1 MGNSYKYKSVSADFA
16 VFLNT
21 FLIISTVIV
30 FAVLIFI
37 SYQNVN
43 NEYVSNCMA
52 DAGSVCV
59 DAASDYL
66 LVCDAHEDEET
77 RNELMNIYMRSQLMA
92 DRGAVYIVDENAVI
106 KYSNSYSY
114 YLAGQD
120 ITSILKLAIAC
131 VNNDTSE
138 MYQSYEDITGSTAQ
152 VVTAMR
158 VGDTNLYSVVITH
171 VESQSFMSEYMSI
184 ILYPVLVSMLAAI
197 ALFVGFTGLTIRP
210 LRDISRTVSKV
221 TDGDLSAR
229 VDNRY
234 TQIGDTTGM
243 LTMSSDLTE
252 MARNVNSMI
261 ETLENQEND
270 RAIFISSV
278 AHDIRTPLTSINGF
292 VTAMMDGTIPPE
304 LFEKY
309 LTKIKSEVDKIRSLV
324 VSMTEASSLSHVD
337 PALMEEFDL
346 KDAVADLLSELEPQ
360 LKTKKI
366 EVEVRINEDGGTKVY
381 GEVQMLCRVL
391 LNIVTNAI
399 KFTPEGGKIIISSR
413 IYKNKVR
420 IITVEDS
427 GPGVEPDKRSRVFES
442 FYKTDPSRKQ
452 EGFGLGLYICKQ
464 ILVGHDQMIRLDESR
479 ELGGAMFIF
488 SFPIPPVRG

>member
-1 MGNSYKYKSVSADFA
+1 M
-16 VFLNT
+16 
-21 FLIISTVIV
+21 ST
-30 FAVLIFI
+30 
-37 SYQNVN
+37 
-43 NEYVSNCMA
+43 
-52 DAGSVCV
+52 
-59 DAASDYL
+59 
-66 LVCDAHEDEET
+66 
-77 RNELMNIYMRSQLMA
+77 
-92 DRGAVYIVDENAVI
+92 
-106 KYSNSYSY
+106 
-114 YLAGQD
+114 
-120 ITSILKLAIAC
+120 
-131 VNNDTSE
+131 
-138 MYQSYEDITGSTAQ
+138 
-152 VVTAMR
+152 
-158 VGDTNLYSVVITH
+158 
-171 VESQSFMSEYMSI
+171 